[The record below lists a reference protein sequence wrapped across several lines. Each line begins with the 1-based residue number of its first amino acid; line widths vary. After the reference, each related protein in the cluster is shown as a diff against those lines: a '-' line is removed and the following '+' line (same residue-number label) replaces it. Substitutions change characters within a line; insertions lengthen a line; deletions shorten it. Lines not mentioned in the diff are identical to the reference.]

1 MQYDSI
7 KEYKDSQPIHL
18 FNAREKILEKLDE
31 MYSKTNGEGTYP
43 WNVNVVTFSGHG
55 ITF

>member
-7 KEYKDSQPIHL
+7 KDYKDSQPVHL
-18 FNAREKILEKLDE
+18 FNARKQILERLE
-31 MYSKTNGEGTYP
+31 IMYKNTTGEGKYP